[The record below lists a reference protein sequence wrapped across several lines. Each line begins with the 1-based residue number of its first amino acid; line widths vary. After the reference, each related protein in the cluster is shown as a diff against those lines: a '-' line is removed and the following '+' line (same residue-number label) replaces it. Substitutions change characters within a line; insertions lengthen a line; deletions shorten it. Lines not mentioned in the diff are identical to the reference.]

1 MAEKPTYE
9 EMKQRIKELENES
22 VKRKLAEKALQ
33 KNEDEMRAILDAVA
47 ETMLLI
53 DRKGMVIMANQTV
66 CERLGVKKED
76 LIGHC
81 VYDFLP
87 PEVAE
92 KRRQKFEVVFE
103 TGKPVSFE
111 DNREGMFFEQKVYP
125 VCSDGD
131 RVEKVVA
138 FVRDISDRK
147 EAEEALLKS
156 EEQYRT
162 LVDNLPVAVYRNTP
176 GPEGQFLMANPAFCN
191 MFGFKNEE
199 EVKKVAPADLYAN
212 PKERKQYSDELIQKG
227 VLKNFERTLLNK
239 DGTPVH
245 TSITSRVVYGKD
257 GEVSHFDSIMLDITD
272 QKKLEAQ
279 LQHAQKM
286 EALGTLGGGIAHD
299 FNNLLMG
306 IQGRTS
312 LMLMDVDSSHPHF
325 EKLKRIE
332 DYVKGAADL
341 TKQLLGF
348 ARGGKYEVKPTDIN
362 ELIKK
367 SSGMFG
373 RTKKEIKIH
382 GKYQKDVWTIEADQ
396 GQIDQV
402 LMNLYVNA
410 WQAMANGGHLY
421 IQTENVT
428 LDDNY
433 IKPFEIE
440 SGRYVKISVTD
451 TGIGMDEDTQ
461 QRIFDPFFTT
471 KEMGRGTG
479 LGLASAYGIL
489 KNHSGF
495 INVYSEKEE
504 GTTFNIYLPASEKK
518 VIEEKELSKGVLRGS
533 EAVLLVDDEDMIVD
547 VGEQLLQ
554 KLGYE
559 VLIARSGKEATEI
572 YEKNKDKI
580 DIVILDMIMPDMS
593 GGDTFDRLRK
603 INPYIKVL
611 LSSGYSITG
620 HATEI
625 LDRGCNGFIHK
636 PFNMKQLSRKLRDI
650 LDKE

>member
-138 FVRDISDRK
+138 FVRDISERK
-147 EAEEALLKS
+147 EAEAALLKS

-191 MFGFKNEE
+191 MLGFKNEE

-212 PKERKQYSDELIQKG
+212 PEEKKQYSDELIQKG

-257 GEVSHFDSIMLDITD
+257 G
-272 QKKLEAQ
+272 
-279 LQHAQKM
+279 
-286 EALGTLGGGIAHD
+286 
-299 FNNLLMG
+299 
-306 IQGRTS
+306 
-312 LMLMDVDSSHPHF
+312 
-325 EKLKRIE
+325 
-332 DYVKGAADL
+332 
-341 TKQLLGF
+341 
-348 ARGGKYEVKPTDIN
+348 
-362 ELIKK
+362 
-367 SSGMFG
+367 
-373 RTKKEIKIH
+373 
-382 GKYQKDVWTIEADQ
+382 
-396 GQIDQV
+396 
-402 LMNLYVNA
+402 
-410 WQAMANGGHLY
+410 
-421 IQTENVT
+421 
-428 LDDNY
+428 
-433 IKPFEIE
+433 
-440 SGRYVKISVTD
+440 
-451 TGIGMDEDTQ
+451 
-461 QRIFDPFFTT
+461 
-471 KEMGRGTG
+471 
-479 LGLASAYGIL
+479 
-489 KNHSGF
+489 
-495 INVYSEKEE
+495 
-504 GTTFNIYLPASEKK
+504 
-518 VIEEKELSKGVLRGS
+518 
-533 EAVLLVDDEDMIVD
+533 
-547 VGEQLLQ
+547 
-554 KLGYE
+554 
-559 VLIARSGKEATEI
+559 
-572 YEKNKDKI
+572 
-580 DIVILDMIMPDMS
+580 
-593 GGDTFDRLRK
+593 
-603 INPYIKVL
+603 
-611 LSSGYSITG
+611 
-620 HATEI
+620 
-625 LDRGCNGFIHK
+625 
-636 PFNMKQLSRKLRDI
+636 
-650 LDKE
+650 